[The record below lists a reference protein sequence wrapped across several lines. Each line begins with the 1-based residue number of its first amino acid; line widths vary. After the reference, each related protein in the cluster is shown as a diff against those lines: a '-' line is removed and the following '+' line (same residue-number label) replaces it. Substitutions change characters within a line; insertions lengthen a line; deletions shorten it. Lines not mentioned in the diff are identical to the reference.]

1 MDYSKLNKGY
11 EILYKY
17 TDGEITKYR
26 TTPIIKTLR
35 ELNQKLKE
43 LDSLEM
49 VISIVVR
56 EIKYKEYDAKG

>member
-17 TDGEITKYR
+17 TDGELTKYR
-26 TTPIIKTLR
+26 TTPIIKTPR

-56 EIKYKEYDAKG
+56 DIKYKEYGTT

>member
-1 MDYSKLNKGY
+1 MDYSKLNKGH

-17 TDGEITKYR
+17 TDGELTKFR

-35 ELNQKLKE
+35 ELNEKLKE

-49 VISIVVR
+49 VISVVVR
-56 EIKYKEYDAKG
+56 EIKYKEYGTT